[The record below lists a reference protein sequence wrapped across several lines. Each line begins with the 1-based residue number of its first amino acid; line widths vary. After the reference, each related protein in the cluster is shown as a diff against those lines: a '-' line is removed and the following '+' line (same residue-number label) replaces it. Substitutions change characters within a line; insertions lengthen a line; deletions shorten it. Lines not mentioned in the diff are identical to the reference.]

1 MTPIQWS
8 TIIANMHITASPPGL
23 WTPVVEYLPAG
34 TLVRVFAAGR
44 WHYTALSDCSPDG
57 DRVSF
62 VSSLHCLTKEAP
74 PGALIGKIGGGTADL
89 KGAIVPI
96 GSQATF
102 KVGNDGGGLYMTIND
117 AMGGF
122 DDNSGDVVVNVA
134 IQLTAAVGAT
144 TA

>member
-8 TIIANMHITASPPGL
+8 TVVADMNITAMPVGL

-34 TLVRVFAAGR
+34 ALVRVLAFGR
-44 WHYTALSDCSPDG
+44 WRYTAQTDCGPDG

-62 VSSLHCLTKEAP
+62 ISSVQCLTKEAP

-89 KGAIVPI
+89 KGTIVPI
-96 GSQATF
+96 GSQVIF
-102 KVGNDGGGLYMTIND
+102 KVADGGGLYMTIND

-122 DDNSGDVVVNVA
+122 DDNSGFVVVNVA
-134 IQLTAAVGAT
+134 FQLTAAVGAT
-144 TA
+144 TP